1 MNIVFFPINNS
12 VVHAEE
18 KEQSEEKE
26 HDTSDQKKLA
36 DAANEA
42 ALGTKAH
49 SKQHGASLM
58 RAAVYGYA
66 IIYSVAVYSGKVV
79 AYTLFFEF

>member
-1 MNIVFFPINNS
+1 MFQDCFSSINNS

-18 KEQSEEKE
+18 KEQTEEKE

-49 SKQHGASLM
+49 SKQHGAGLM
-58 RAAVYGYA
+58 RAAVYVNL
-66 IIYSVAVYSGKVV
+66 II
-79 AYTLFFEF
+79 